1 METHY
6 IDWLHL
12 VLRWLHFI
20 TGAAWIGTSFYFNW
34 LNHSMRTPD
43 DEIYGVSGQLFSV
56 HGGKF
61 YEVRKYEGAPAVL
74 PKTLHWF
81 KWEAYFTWITGFCLL
96 SVVYYLKPDLYLID
110 PSVAELNHAQAVLLG
125 LLTLVG
131 GWIVYDVLCRLL
143 GKYPTL
149 LIAIGLPLATWVA
162 WGLMQVYSS
171 RAAYIHVGA
180 MLGTIMAANVFFV
193 IIPGQRAMVDAMT
206 KGQAPDVSKGAAGA
220 MRSLHNN
227 YLTLPVLFIM
237 ISNHFPMTYGD
248 AGNWWLLLG
257 ICMAGALARHYF
269 NLKHQGRHKQWILP
283 AAAMA
288 MVALAFVSRPP
299 APEDTGPK
307 VEFAQAYG
315 IMEARCMPCH
325 VSNPTFPGMKAPP
338 LGIAYDTPEQIKAL
352 SEKIAKVAVHSKTM
366 PLANATQMTD
376 EERDILGRW
385 IAQGAEIPTIEST
398 TQLSPN
404 PTTAPETT
412 TGKTEPN

>member
-1 METHY
+1 
-6 IDWLHL
+6 
-12 VLRWLHFI
+12 
-20 TGAAWIGTSFYFNW
+20 
-34 LNHSMRTPD
+34 
-43 DEIYGVSGQLFSV
+43 
-56 HGGKF
+56 
-61 YEVRKYEGAPAVL
+61 
-74 PKTLHWF
+74 
-81 KWEAYFTWITGFCLL
+81 
-96 SVVYYLKPDLYLID
+96 
-110 PSVAELNHAQAVLLG
+110 
-125 LLTLVG
+125 
-131 GWIVYDVLCRLL
+131 
-143 GKYPTL
+143 
-149 LIAIGLPLATWVA
+149 
-162 WGLMQVYSS
+162 MQVYSS

-269 NLKHQGRHKQWILP
+269 NLRHQGRHKQWILP

-376 EERDILGRW
+376 EEREILGRW
-385 IAQGAEIPTIEST
+385 IAQGAIIPTIAST
-398 TQLSPN
+398 TQEPSKKAETEVPQ
-404 PTTAPETT
+404 APES
-412 TGKTEPN
+412 N